1 MATVPAPPVPLSQL
15 GRAAHDIGLAG
26 LLGGNMFGRLALHPS
41 VTEISD
47 QTERGKVVNAAWRRY
62 GTVNSLSVLA
72 VMAGWTGAR
81 ARESADSQL
90 SDAERRLARAKDVLV
105 GTVAVTGFAAALE
118 GMRFARKA
126 PGGAVPLLDGDHAA
140 PGATDAA
147 KRMKRRLNVLGL
159 AGLASEAALVAVNS
173 ALAQQGRGVPDRRTL
188 RNVLR
193 RSGGP
198 PWDLFARRPAA

>member
-1 MATVPAPPVPLSQL
+1 MASVPAPPVPLSQL

-47 QTERGKVVNAAWRRY
+47 EAERGKLVNAAWRRY

-105 GTVAVTGFAAALE
+105 GAVAVTGFATALE

-126 PGGAVPLLDGDHAA
+126 PGGAVPLADGDHAA
-140 PGATDAA
+140 PGASEDAR
-147 KRMKRRLNVLGL
+147 RMKRRLNVLGL
-159 AGLASEAALVAVNS
+159 AGMASEVALVAVNS
-173 ALAQQGRGVPDRRTL
+173 APAQQGFRR
-188 RNVLR
+188 
-193 RSGGP
+193 P
-198 PWDLFARRPAA
+198 PARRLIPRFGRI